1 MENFGNYVIIARPTI
16 SYKEI
21 AKICVK
27 HDIKMLQLREKH
39 LCDREILKIAKE
51 LREITLGTNTK
62 LVIDDRPDI
71 ALLCQADYLHI
82 GQSDISIKD
91 ARKIVGKMKIGLS
104 THSINQAKEAL
115 ALKPDY
121 IGFGPIYP
129 TTTKA
134 IADKPVGLANLKEVL
149 KFAKVPVVALGG
161 IFPKNINDVL
171 NTGARN
177 ISMVRYLMN
186 DNNDFEKK
194 IIDINNLLYKICSYK
209 K

>member
-1 MENFGNYVIIARPTI
+1 MENFGNYVIITRPTI
-16 SYKEI
+16 SYRKI
-21 AKICVK
+21 AEICVK
-27 HDIKMLQLREKH
+27 HNILMLQLREKH
-39 LCDREILKIAKE
+39 LCDKEILKIAKE

-71 ALLCQADYLHI
+71 AVLCQADYLHI

-91 ARKIVGKMKIGLS
+91 ARTIVGNIKIGLS
-104 THSINQAKEAL
+104 THSISQAKEAL

-134 IADKPVGLANLKEVL
+134 IADKPVGINNLREVL

-161 IFPKNINDVL
+161 ICHTNINDVI

-194 IIDINNLLYKICSYK
+194 IIEINNLLL
-209 K
+209 

>member
-1 MENFGNYVIIARPTI
+1 MENFGNYVIITRPTI
-16 SYKEI
+16 SYRKI
-21 AKICVK
+21 AEICVK
-27 HDIKMLQLREKH
+27 HKIKMLQLREKH
-39 LCDREILKIAKE
+39 LCDRKILKIAKE

-71 ALLCQADYLHI
+71 ALLCKADYLHI

-91 ARKIVGKMKIGLS
+91 ARKIVGNMKIGLS
-104 THSINQAKEAL
+104 THSIIQVKAAL

-134 IADKPVGLANLKEVL
+134 IADKPVGINNLYEVL
-149 KFAKVPVVALGG
+149 KFANVPVVALGG
-161 IFPKNINDVL
+161 ICPKNINNVI

-186 DNNDFEKK
+186 DNNNDFEKK
-194 IIDINNLLYKICSYK
+194 VIKINNLLL
-209 K
+209 